1 MRLPRHFVSKVLIIG
16 AVGCAGIASEN
27 WSRVG
32 PGHEAVS
39 RLVASHVGTVAGV
52 FGLPTY
58 VDGARVYSLGYSVRV
73 VPKCN
78 GAVAAVVVG
87 LGIGLLSA
95 PVRKRLLWAV
105 SGVLAVHLV
114 NLCRVFTILAIGTRS
129 ASGAAILHEWVSPSL
144 WICLFSGL
152 SIAWLRNE
160 LGARSVENEASNEAP
175 RSDWN
180 SPGPALETTGDAT
193 GLGPGR

>member
-1 MRLPRHFVSKVLIIG
+1 MRLPRHLVSKVLIIG
-16 AVGCAGIASEN
+16 VVGCAGIASEN
-27 WSRVG
+27 WSRTG
-32 PGHEAVS
+32 PGHDAVS
-39 RLVASHVGTVAGV
+39 RLVASHVGAVAGV

-58 VDGARVYSLGYSVRV
+58 VDGARVYSLGFSVRV
-73 VPKCN
+73 VAKCN

-105 SGVLAVHLV
+105 LGALAVHLV

-129 ASGAAILHEWVSPSL
+129 VSGATILHERVSPIL
-144 WICLFSGL
+144 WICLFSGF

-160 LGARSVENEASNEAP
+160 LDARSAENEASNEAP
-175 RSDWN
+175 RRDWN
-180 SPGPALETTGDAT
+180 SPGPVMAATGDAT
-193 GLGPGR
+193 SPDADR